1 MKGKHIVN
9 ENLRQLCIFNMTAGV
24 NRDKATSMWWDYIDF
39 FNLNCNNKNP
49 QYSVTC
55 SETQMKST
63 GYTQNDID
71 NVRKCTGTLYDYTDK
86 GGVKRNF
93 LLDQEVRQQR
103 EDNIFT
109 IPTIIISNEPYRGG
123 YTCPHPPQLAS
134 CGVLSA
140 VCSAFVDG
148 LEPPACKSDYCWNQL
163 DDCGTCLA
171 AKDFKTQKNLKC
183 CEMTPGK
190 RFDSCGNC
198 KNITAPDFNQCY
210 QAGMTQVTTGVVGGV
225 VAVFIVLLLV
235 IAGVVAAAV
244 ILLKKK
250 DQETRRYVDSVVSSY
265 LPMEDNNDDEEDET
279 ASLNKKV
286 EQEAT
291 L

>member
-1 MKGKHIVN
+1 MGIVN

-49 QYSVTC
+49 TYSVKC

-63 GYTQNDID
+63 GYTQADIN
-71 NVRKCTGTLYDYTDK
+71 NVRKCTGSIYDYTDK
-86 GGVKRNF
+86 NGRTRNF
-93 LLDQEVRQQR
+93 LLEQEVRQQR

-109 IPTIIISNEPYRGG
+109 IPTIIINNEPYRGG
-123 YTCPHPPQLAS
+123 YTCPHPPQLAT

-140 VCSAFVDG
+140 VCSAFVD
-148 LEPPACKSDYCWNQL
+148 
-163 DDCGTCLA
+163 
-171 AKDFKTQKNLKC
+171 
-183 CEMTPGK
+183 
-190 RFDSCGNC
+190 GNC

-210 QAGMTQVTTGVVGGV
+210 QAGITQVTTGVVGGV

-235 IAGVVAAAV
+235 IGGVVAAAV

-265 LPMEDNNDDEEDET
+265 LPMEDNDDDEEDET